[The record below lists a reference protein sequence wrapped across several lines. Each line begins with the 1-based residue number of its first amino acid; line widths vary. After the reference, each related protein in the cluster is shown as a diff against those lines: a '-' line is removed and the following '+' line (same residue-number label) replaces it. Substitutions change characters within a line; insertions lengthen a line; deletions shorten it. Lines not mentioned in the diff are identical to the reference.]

1 MEDGQVDGNLAYLEG
16 QVETMGKALID
27 LTLRLGAAEKE
38 LAGSV
43 KRRDSVD
50 IGTPSKGGNLKAY
63 FDAAGDPNENDRI
76 LAEARR
82 MLCEAGG
89 VPQAIQGA

>member
-16 QVETMGKALID
+16 QVEAQGKVIVD
-27 LTLRLGAAEKE
+27 LTLRLGAVEKE

-50 IGTPSKGGNLKAY
+50 IGTPSKGGNLKVY
-63 FDAAGDPNENDRI
+63 FDASAPSEENDRMI
-76 LAEARR
+76 EEGRR
-82 MLCEAGG
+82 MLSAAAGTSQ
-89 VPQAIQGA
+89 VQQGA